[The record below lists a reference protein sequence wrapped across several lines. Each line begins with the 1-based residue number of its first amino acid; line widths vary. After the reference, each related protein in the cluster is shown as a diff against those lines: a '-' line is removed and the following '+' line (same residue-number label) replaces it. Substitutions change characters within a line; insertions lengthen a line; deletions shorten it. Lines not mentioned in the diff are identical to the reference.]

1 MIPPASDFL
10 DFQVFFSGDAQ
21 VLRAD
26 GTGMKVFNMIESWAS
41 DPTALAPIAWRLA
54 DIAIAA
60 GGSIMNVYDAP
71 GEVDLKADGSPLTAA
86 DLASEAIIAARLA
99 AEFPGLPVISE
110 EAAIATCGLGAR
122 GETFLLV
129 DPLDGTKEFIS
140 RSGEFTVNI
149 AVIAGGRPVAGVV
162 YAPALAKLWLGVL
175 DAEAALVRADAA
187 TGRVGD
193 AARQPIRVRPRPAG
207 GLTAVASR
215 SHLDAKTAA
224 FLAGLPVADRNS
236 IGSSLKF
243 CLVAEGLADVY
254 PRFGPTM
261 EWDTAAGQAV
271 LEAACGRVLAPEGAP
286 LRYGK
291 ATAGYK
297 NGAFIAWGG

>member
-1 MIPPASDFL
+1 MIPPSSDFL
-10 DFQVFFSGDAQ
+10 VFRLFSCGDVQ
-21 VLRAD
+21 VLRAE
-26 GTGMKVFNMIESWAS
+26 GTGMKVFRMIDPWPS
-41 DPTALAPIAWRLA
+41 DPAALVPVAWRLA

-60 GGSIMNVYDAP
+60 GGSIMNVYDSP

-86 DLASEAIIAARLA
+86 DLASEAVIAARLA

-110 EAAIATCGLGAR
+110 DAAITTSGLGAR

-129 DPLDGTKEFIS
+129 DPLDGTKEFII

-149 AVIAGGRPVAGVV
+149 AFIAGGRPVAGVV
-162 YAPALAKLWLGVL
+162 YAPALSRLWLGVL
-175 DAEAALVRADAA
+175 GAEAALVQADAA
-187 TGRVGD
+187 TGRVGE
-193 AARQPIRVRPRPAG
+193 ATRQPIRVRPRPAG

-215 SHLDAKTAA
+215 SHLDAETAA
-224 FLAGLPVADRNS
+224 FLAGLPVAGRNS

-261 EWDTAAGQAV
+261 EWVTAAGLAV
-271 LEAACGRVLAPEGAP
+271 LEAAGGRVLPPEGTP

-291 ATAGYK
+291 DAPGNK
-297 NGAFIAWGG
+297 NGAFIACGG